1 MKTRLLLLA
10 LLASIATVAPAQEPL
25 PDPRA
30 TLRVGGVERSY
41 ILRLPASPLA
51 GKPLP
56 LVLVLHGGGGNAD
69 YAERMTGFTLLAMQ
83 EGFAVAYP
91 EGSSRLR
98 GRLLTWNARHCCGYA
113 MENKIDDVAFIDAL
127 ISHLI
132 AEHGIDPRR
141 VYVTGMSNGGMMAH
155 QLGIALSH
163 RIAAIAPVVGA
174 LFGDEAPAAHPVAAL
189 MINGELDRS
198 VPFAGGPPGGRFA
211 SAWDGT
217 PTRPASEQGSFW
229 ARANQCAP
237 TPQLSREGSLSRSDY
252 RCPAGREV
260 TLLALADN
268 GHAWPG
274 GERGSPHGDAPGN
287 TLDAST
293 TIWQFFRRHARP

>member
-1 MKTRLLLLA
+1 MNPRILLWSLLA
-10 LLASIATVAPAQEPL
+10 TLATVTHAQGPQ
-25 PDPRA
+25 PDARQS
-30 TLRVGGVERSY
+30 LRVGDLERSY
-41 ILRLPASPLA
+41 VLRLPAQRPA

-69 YAERMTGFTLLAMQ
+69 YAERMTGFTPLAMQ

-91 EGSSRLR
+91 EGSSRFR

-113 MENKIDDVAFIDAL
+113 MENKVDDVAFIDAL

-155 QLGIALSH
+155 QLGISLSH
-163 RIAAIAPVVGA
+163 RLAAIAPVVGA
-174 LFGDEAPAAHPVAAL
+174 LFGDEAQAAYPVAAL

-211 SAWDGT
+211 YAWDGT
-217 PTRPASEQGSFW
+217 PTWPASEQGSFW

-237 TPQLSREGSLSRSDY
+237 NPQLTREGSLTRSDY

-260 TLLALADN
+260 VLLALADN

-274 GERGSPHGDAPGN
+274 GERGTDRADTPST
-287 TLDAST
+287 TLDASQA
-293 TIWQFFRRHARP
+293 IWQFFRRHARP